1 MLPPPLFPGFDS
13 LGALR
18 HILATGH
25 AHSWFVLNR
34 TIALKEFALSGS
46 EQNPDLTGKDV
57 RLLAARL
64 KPRSDTPLQRFLDHG
79 VDFLQAGDPAGLAG
93 QMNQLTGGQLIDP
106 EALDQLIR
114 ARDRQFSSGLG
125 KDPQLAAIRAAR
137 RFATDKIMRVAPPA
151 PGSAARPPAGRP
163 ALGPHAQEPRRPA
176 HGSAVAGPRCRRTA
190 RPRAVR
196 RR

>member
-1 MLPPPLFPGFDS
+1 MPRSGRGTASGSCPGRRPCGWTRRGGCSPLPCFPGFDS

-64 KPRSDTPLQRFLDHG
+64 KPGSDTPLQRFLDRG
-79 VDFLQAGDPAGLAG
+79 VDFLQADEP
-93 QMNQLTGGQLIDP
+93 
-106 EALDQLIR
+106 
-114 ARDRQFSSGLG
+114 
-125 KDPQLAAIRAAR
+125 R
-137 RFATDKIMRVAPPA
+137 R
-151 PGSAARPPAGRP
+151 AGRP
-163 ALGPHAQEPRRPA
+163 NERIDG
-176 HGSAVAGPRCRRTA
+176 RTA
-190 RPRAVR
+190 H
-196 RR
+196 